1 MRGFVL
7 ALSLV
12 VLPGVLHSQRTLS
25 PDATISVITCGPW
38 QGEVYSAFG
47 HSALRVHDPQ
57 QQINEAYNYG
67 VFDFD
72 QPNFYLNFARGGLY
86 YKLAVWDYQGFANMY
101 VYDNRFIHEQVLNL
115 TPAQK
120 QKVYD
125 FLQWN
130 ALPENQVYRYD
141 YFYNNCATRIRDVFA
156 HVFKDSVI
164 FDGSYVET
172 RYTIRELTDLYL
184 GHQPWGDLGID
195 ICLGLPMDKVADP
208 YEYMFLPDYIESGF
222 DHATIFQD
230 GKYVPLVE
238 SKHVVYES
246 REEDPPK
253 GLPHPLVVF
262 SIFAVAVAM
271 ISFYDL
277 RRKKA
282 SSWLDLTLFGVSGAI
297 GLLLLILWLF
307 TDHRAAARN
316 LNLLWA
322 LPTHL
327 WVIFTLRRRRNVTRM
342 YFLATAILCLILL
355 LCWNILPQ
363 MLNYSLIP
371 IVIAL
376 GIRAF
381 VRYKVLRC

>member
-1 MRGFVL
+1 MRGFIIAV
-7 ALSLV
+7 SLV
-12 VLPGVLHSQRTLS
+12 VVPVILQAQRELS

-47 HSALRVHDPQ
+47 HSALRVYDPR

-72 QPNFYLNFARGGLY
+72 QPNFYLNFARGYSY
-86 YKLAVWDYQGFANMY
+86 YKLAVWDYQGFINMY
-101 VYDNRFIHEQVLNL
+101 VYDNRFIHEQILNL

-120 QKVYD
+120 QRVYD

-130 ALPENQVYRYD
+130 ALPENQFYRYD
-141 YFYNNCATRIRDVFA
+141 YFYDNCATRIRDVFA
-156 HVFKDSVI
+156 NVFKDSVR
-164 FDGSYVET
+164 FDGSYVTTE
-172 RYTIRELTDLYL
+172 YSFRELTDLYL
-184 GHQPWGDLGID
+184 DYQPWGDLGID
-195 ICLGLPMDKVADP
+195 IGLGLPTDKIADP

-222 DHATIFQD
+222 DHATIYQD
-230 GKYVPLVE
+230 GNYVPLVE
-238 SKHVVYES
+238 SKHVVYEA
-246 REEDPPK
+246 REEDPPR
-253 GLPHPLVVF
+253 GLPHPLLVF
-262 SIFAVAVAM
+262 SIFAVMVAA
-271 ISFYDL
+271 ISVYDL
-277 RRKKA
+277 RRKKP
-282 SSWLDLTLFGVSGAI
+282 SSWLDITLFGTAGVL

-327 WVIFTLRRRRNVTRM
+327 WVVFTLRQRSNATRM
-342 YFLATAILCLILL
+342 YFLATAILSLLLL

-363 MLNYSLIP
+363 MLHYSLIP

-376 GIRAF
+376 GIRAY
-381 VRYKVLRC
+381 VRYKW